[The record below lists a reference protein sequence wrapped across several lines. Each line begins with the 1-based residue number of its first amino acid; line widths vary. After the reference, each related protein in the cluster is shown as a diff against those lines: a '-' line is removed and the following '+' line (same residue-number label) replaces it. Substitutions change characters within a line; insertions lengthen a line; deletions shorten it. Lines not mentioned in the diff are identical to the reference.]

1 MSTVYTLVKPTTY
14 TPCALVYAGSAESKS
29 WKTALQEPPLYEI
42 NFRGRYI
49 ELRQTISES
58 TTTVVL
64 KGEYHGLTRS
74 SATIEG
80 FNSSASAKR
89 RSKLKYGWSFVDFN
103 SNEFQWF
110 TTVLGHTYTLRD
122 GNNKE
127 VAKFVLRLRD
137 YRAVGTLTILEEN
150 MPEQLLALVMLTCKI
165 VHNNM
170 CCNDAPVAS
179 TSVVVTS

>member
-29 WKTALQEPPLYEI
+29 WKTALQEAAL
-42 NFRGRYI
+42 
-49 ELRQTISES
+49 LRQTISES

-64 KGEYHGLTRS
+64 KGEYHGLTCS

-80 FNSSASAKR
+80 FNSSASANR

-170 CCNDAPVAS
+170 CCSDAPVAS